1 MLYRKVPKGTNW
13 FYTLGSA
20 TLFAFIVQ
28 AVTGVFLAMFYT
40 PSTTQ
45 AYASIA
51 HINNEVP
58 LGALVH
64 GMHKWGSSVMVI
76 LIFLHMGR
84 TFFFGAYKYPRELNW
99 VIGVVLLILTM
110 TMAFT
115 GYLLPFDQRSF
126 WASVVGININGTGPI
141 VGPYL
146 SDFLRAGP
154 ELGATTLSRFYA
166 IHMLLLPGAIIALIG
181 AHLYLVVKLGTTA
194 PPWVRAEKPKVA
206 APVSAARRRRREQ
219 RPRQRSRA
227 HPMKPQDKQAYLE
240 EYELLKKKGKPF
252 FPYAVLKDSA
262 MALIVV
268 AVIIAMSLILGAE
281 QGPKADP
288 TSTTY
293 VPRPEWYFFFLFE
306 VLRVIKPPELVPI
319 ATIGIPTICMV
330 LLLLLP
336 FYDRGPERRPE
347 RRPIATTAGVP
358 DDRRDGLPHLPRRDR
373 RLADRD
379 RDGGGAAV
387 RGRQGGR
394 RRRRLPRLPQ
404 DRRERQPR
412 SGAGPDPHRRAG
424 AAGGDHALGR
434 NRAGHHALLP
444 RPAAEKAQRAG
455 RLPLLAR
462 LSAQAAHLGAAWSR
476 SVAPLRS
483 HPLTCARHAGRVP

>member
-45 AYASIA
+45 AYGSIS

-58 LGALVH
+58 LGQLVH
-64 GMHKWGSSVMVI
+64 GMHKWGASVMVI

-115 GYLLPFDQRSF
+115 GYLLPFDQRSY

-141 VGPYL
+141 IGPYL

-194 PPWVRAEKPKVA
+194 PPWIHADKPKVA
-206 APVSAARRRRREQ
+206 EPLAQ
-219 RPRQRSRA
+219 L
-227 HPMKPQDKQAYLE
+227 D
-240 EYELLKKKGKPF
+240 
-252 FPYAVLKDSA
+252 
-262 MALIVV
+262 
-268 AVIIAMSLILGAE
+268 
-281 QGPKADP
+281 
-288 TSTTY
+288 
-293 VPRPEWYFFFLFE
+293 
-306 VLRVIKPPELVPI
+306 
-319 ATIGIPTICMV
+319 
-330 LLLLLP
+330 
-336 FYDRGPERRPE
+336 
-347 RRPIATTAGVP
+347 AGVN
-358 DDRRDGLPHLPRRDR
+358 G
-373 RLADRD
+373 A
-379 RDGGGAAV
+379 GGNGAA
-387 RGRQGGR
+387 
-394 RRRRLPRLPQ
+394 
-404 DRRERQPR
+404 
-412 SGAGPDPHRRAG
+412 
-424 AAGGDHALGR
+424 
-434 NRAGHHALLP
+434 
-444 RPAAEKAQRAG
+444 PAR
-455 RLPLLAR
+455 
-462 LSAQAAHLGAAWSR
+462 
-476 SVAPLRS
+476 
-483 HPLTCARHAGRVP
+483 